1 METEMITLKCTNCG
15 KEIQVPS
22 DLEEFSCLYC
32 GAKHRMAELL
42 APASAADEA
51 DRAYVEEHLLDCI
64 RDFPNYYKQF
74 TRKKYEAG
82 YAAHRD
88 AIRDTYEAM
97 DLYVCAQP
105 ARRSELLEA
114 FADSFVDQWEAIQSA
129 GSRGKRKRQ
138 EFADKLTLAWFTVP
152 AIRGYG
158 LSISEDYPVLLR
170 DRFNARYPE
179 NIFEIGSYEEI
190 RGGFRRRGLMGLFS
204 K

>member
-1 METEMITLKCTNCG
+1 M
-15 KEIQVPS
+15 VPAE
-22 DLEEFSCLYC
+22 LTEFSCVYC
-32 GAKHRMAELL
+32 GAKQRALEHGT
-42 APASAADEA
+42 SAVPADEA

-97 DLYVCAQP
+97 DRYVCAQP
-105 ARRSELLEA
+105 ARRAELLEA